1 MGKSI
6 FDLFDYLS
14 ANVLMLIGGLLV
26 VFFVAWKLGK
36 KALHE
41 ELTNGGT
48 LKIPDWVIDTIFFLI
63 RFVAPTAIIV
73 IMIFQYVS

>member
-1 MGKSI
+1 MAVSLISPARYVQGRGAMK
-6 FDLFDYLS
+6 DLGSYT
-14 ANVLMLIGGLLV
+14 A
-26 VFFVAWKLGK
+26 KLGK